1 MDDCLKLLKGEKDE
15 QKFAGLLLAT
25 RLCQGNDDASV
36 RKIYDAVGFSF
47 LNRLLRTGLGK
58 GGDTE
63 EREDYLKLAV
73 TVLATFC
80 RLPEVASSTD
90 MLSTVPLILEILR
103 KRSDPSL
110 IVECYECLLLIGSAS
125 QDGPRMLFDS
135 GAITVLSSH
144 ISILPDGTHLT
155 WCMAAL
161 PLLLSS
167 GGSWIQHTSSKVH
180 WTNKSLLFH
189 SLTMQPPIS
198 HNPHSPAVM
207 LLTGSLAVEVSMRL
221 LLLILNELPLDMII
235 LQNSE
240 ELAHILIFQVVA
252 VARPFGLLHSALK
265 FDALH
270 LLSAILSFHHMEPL
284 HQSLISRSSDST
296 WGNYI
301 GVGITAV
308 LQNRVGSA
316 EKIEAL
322 ILAES
327 MINIFGESWLVSTMN
342 LPDAAETVPADR
354 CLLLVLETS
363 RIEIAVLLNELAY
376 LKYEASKDSTVYSSS
391 QGLFL
396 KQRNLAMAY
405 SLMEK
410 IIKLISSLFESEGIS
425 ISEGTLIKAM
435 SGISETIS
443 LVFDFLQD
451 AKEHGQRKGDDLLA
465 SVRIIGSFLAETP
478 FAMGERVG
486 ELLDFILSVEG
497 EAEESSLYSICF
509 LLPMLCQTTTE
520 VKVCKTLLISGAHK
534 LVIKFLVDFIR
545 QNNQLDVDKIG
556 TLFFACETV
565 INILV
570 KVDDIQILVDVVDL
584 VPLLQAFAALS
595 GNKDGDS
602 SIIMMASSI
611 CILVLGITSEDALT
625 RLGIDE
631 FVYDRVCQLILWS
644 LEMCRQGKPWK
655 LLESELDLGK
665 VVTEGYICCASRF
678 PHIKQ
683 AVERSV
689 NLQHLRI

>member
-144 ISILPDGTHLT
+144 ISILPD
-155 WCMAAL
+155 
-161 PLLLSS
+161 
-167 GGSWIQHTSSKVH
+167 
-180 WTNKSLLFH
+180 
-189 SLTMQPPIS
+189 
-198 HNPHSPAVM
+198 
-207 LLTGSLAVEVSMRL
+207 GSLAVEVSMRL

-595 GNKDGDS
+595 VSGNKDGDS

>member
-144 ISILPDGTHLT
+144 ISILPDG
-155 WCMAAL
+155 
-161 PLLLSS
+161 
-167 GGSWIQHTSSKVH
+167 
-180 WTNKSLLFH
+180 
-189 SLTMQPPIS
+189 
-198 HNPHSPAVM
+198 
-207 LLTGSLAVEVSMRL
+207 SLAVEVSMRL

-240 ELAHILIFQVVA
+240 ELAHIVVA

-595 GNKDGDS
+595 VSGNKDGDS